1 MARKPAARR
10 VGETPALPRPSSQPA
25 DPAASADELLDWSLE
40 QGVSGTT
47 NWSGEP
53 MAESNALLR
62 GTAGYGAA
70 GSYTWGEWDKIRH
83 TDPDIATVLEF
94 IAAPIRDAEVYVEP
108 TEDDRVP
115 EALAEAH
122 ALFVRDQIRSFSPGW
137 YEFATQVVKTALS
150 VGFSLHELVLAVG
163 EHPALPGGKGYV
175 LGRLAERLPVSVHPT
190 NGWIEADLEGGGRD
204 LAAVRQLGQTG
215 AGGGYSSTVEIPAE
229 KLLLHTWQR
238 SGLNYRGMS
247 AFRPVWYIA
256 KVREQLLKLVAVAS
270 IREGA
275 GVPVAQSSESA
286 DTLTPS
292 QQRKLAR
299 ALQNLVG
306 HEHASMVMPRGWS
319 IEWVFSPGANKG
331 HLIETYNALGVLIL
345 RQLGAQQIALGTGE
359 TGSRSV
365 GEVHDAVAE
374 QYVQSVVRMLEDVLN
389 GQPGRAYTGLVRKLI
404 DVNWGAQVAYPKL
417 TVALKRRKIGIQE
430 KLEAIA
436 LARTAGVLS
445 ATKDVEGLIRE
456 ELGLTPLEEAEE
468 GEESEAEAPEGEEKD
483 GPAVK
488 KAARCACRVRLAAGP
503 RVPWTGPWRELSR
516 AEAKVDFAA
525 VDNTIT
531 KAREDFE
538 ATLRP
543 VVEAMVKDAGP
554 AVDSALSSGDP
565 AALLDL
571 ELDTTD
577 LEKAVGAWLAAL
589 RAQGKRDVAKELKSP
604 EAAEK
609 AVEERAGPVQLAR
622 PAGEADAARFAV
634 LEAQKKSVVKRIVG
648 RLQAWISREAIEE
661 VRQGT
666 LDSGA
671 VVRDVLAVLDDSAAL
686 KTDAGSAVARA
697 YNVGREEAAELM
709 GATQAQYSAILDSN
723 VCQACLQQDGRVYE
737 LDSDEYE
744 QALPPNRECEGGD
757 NCRCV
762 MVYIPG
768 EGAT

>member
-1 MARKPAARR
+1 MAKGRAKKL
-10 VGETPALPRPSSQPA
+10 VVVA
-25 DPAASADELLDWSLE
+25 DDDRHELLDWTLE

-53 MAESNALLR
+53 MSEANALLR

-70 GSYTWGEWDKIRH
+70 GSYAWGEWDRIRY

-94 IAAPIRDAEVYVEP
+94 IAAPIRDAEIHVEP

-115 EALAEAH
+115 AAVAEAQ
-122 ALFVRDQIRSFSPGW
+122 ALFVRDQLRSFSPGW
-137 YEFATQVVKTALS
+137 YEFSTQAVKTALS
-150 VGFSLHELVLAVG
+150 VGFALHEVVLAVG
-163 EHPALPGGKGYV
+163 DHPSLPGGKGYL

-190 NGWIEADLEGGGRD
+190 NGWIEKDLEDGGRD
-204 LAAVRQLGQTG
+204 LSSVRQLGQTG

-256 KVREQLLKLVAVAS
+256 KVREQLLKLVAIAS

-275 GVPVAQSSESA
+275 GVPVAQSSEAA

-331 HLIETYNALGVLIL
+331 HLLETYNALGQLIL

-365 GEVHDAVAE
+365 GEVHDAVAG

-389 GQPGRAYTGLVRKLI
+389 GQPGRPYTGLARKLV
-404 DVNWGAQVAYPKL
+404 DANWGEQLSYPKL
-417 TVALKRRKIGIQE
+417 TVSLKRRKIGIQE
-430 KLEAIA
+430 KLEAISM
-436 LARTAGVLS
+436 ARAAGVLS
-445 ATKDVEGLIRE
+445 ATKDVEGLVRE

-468 GEESEAEAPEGEEKD
+468 LEDDTEESSEQEEDDTEESSEPDAEPKKEAS
-483 GPAVK
+483 
-488 KAARCACRVRLAAGP
+488 RCSCRKVRLAAGP
-503 RVPWTGPWRELSR
+503 RVPWAGPWRELSR
-516 AEAKVDFAA
+516 AESRVDFAA
-525 VDNTIT
+525 VDNTIAQ
-531 KAREDFE
+531 AREDFE
-538 ATLRP
+538 TALRP
-543 VVEAMVKDAGP
+543 VVEAMVLDASP
-554 AVDSALSSGDP
+554 AVAKALKSGDP

-571 ELDTTD
+571 ELNTAD
-577 LEKAVGAWLAAL
+577 LEKSVGAWLASL
-589 RAQGKRDVAKELKSP
+589 RSQGKRDVAKELKSP

-609 AVEERAGPVQLAR
+609 TVEERAGPVQLAR
-622 PAGEADAARFAV
+622 AAEVADEARFAV
-634 LEAQKKSVVKRIVG
+634 LEAQKRSVVKRIVG
-648 RLQAWISREAIEE
+648 RLQAWISREAVEE

-666 LDSGA
+666 LDAGA
-671 VVRDVLAVLDDSAAL
+671 VVKDVLEVLDESAAL
-686 KTDAGSAVARA
+686 RADAGSAVARA

-723 VCQACLQQDGRVYE
+723 VCQACLAEDGRVYE

-744 QALPPNRECEGGD
+744 KALPPNRECEGGD

-768 EGAT
+768 EGAP